1 MTLHCSITYD
11 AFIFIAESCICRN
24 LGITVY
30 KDSNTLATIQH
41 WCILFLPGRSGQ
53 KSNVWCMLQ
62 GALPTHPIN
71 QCEPVQQS
79 RQQVLR
85 AYCPNIYILCYMH
98 TYIHY
103 IMYVNTHISFRGVC
117 TQGNSI
123 KEIGKS
129 SVQHY
134 GFEILY
140 EKHFYGSCFHE
151 FFFNVYET
159 FPSVKY

>member
-62 GALPTHPIN
+62 VALPTHPIN

-85 AYCPNIYILCYMH
+85 AYCPNIYIVLH
-98 TYIHY
+98 AYIHTLHYVRQYSHKLQRCVY
-103 IMYVNTHISFRGVC
+103 IGEFH
-117 TQGNSI
+117 QGNRKIQCSTLW
-123 KEIGKS
+123 
-129 SVQHY
+129 V
-134 GFEILY
+134 
-140 EKHFYGSCFHE
+140 
-151 FFFNVYET
+151 
-159 FPSVKY
+159 